1 MRIVG
6 LTGNI
11 ACGKS
16 WVGGELAAKG
26 APIIDADKISH
37 NAAKQG
43 TRGYRRVV
51 KAFGTDFLQLDGE
64 LDRQRLGDLI
74 FQDPAK
80 RKKLNS
86 ILQPL
91 IGLEIARQLAW
102 HWLRGCRVVILDAP
116 LLFEAKISWL
126 TKPIVVVSCNEETQ
140 LRRLRARDGLSE
152 QQARDRISSQLP
164 LTWKEARADVII
176 DNSGTREE
184 TRKQVDALWQKI
196 NGRQTFFERITSR
209 NGLLFV
215 VGILV
220 VGFKIL
226 R

>member
-16 WVGGELAAKG
+16 WVSGVLAAKG

-37 NAAKQG
+37 DAAKRG
-43 TRGYRRVV
+43 TPGYRRVV
-51 KAFGTDFLQLDGE
+51 KAFGTDFLQPDGE
-64 LDRQRLGDLI
+64 LDRQRLGNLV
-74 FQDPAK
+74 FQDQAK

-91 IGLEIARQLAW
+91 IGIEIARQLAW

-140 LRRLRARDGLSE
+140 LQRLRARDGLSE
-152 QQARDRISSQLP
+152 QQARDRINSQLP

-176 DNSGTREE
+176 NNSGTREE
-184 TRKQVDALWQKI
+184 TRTQVDALWQKI
-196 NGRQTFFERITSR
+196 NGRQTFFQRITSR
-209 NGLLFV
+209 NGLLFA

-220 VGFKIL
+220 VGLKIL